1 MAAKERL
8 MSRSVRFW
16 AAEDGGISAFGIIII
31 GLMLMIMGVAID
43 VANAYRHR
51 TQLQVAAD
59 AASRSGLISLAQG
72 EDAAAARRAV
82 LAMIELNLPAAR
94 YGELVTDPA
103 TELQILHYD
112 AATGTLGQVEE
123 GRPANAVVLRLQRN
137 EAEGNPLPTL
147 LLGFAGH
154 DAWSL
159 AATSVAVLVPTQR
172 CGNAEGIVARERLD
186 LDSVANGGA
195 EFGEGFCLHSQTAVA
210 LPGTMRSAGPLRIS
224 LPNPAGCEGGCAKD
238 SKSLGRGTSGTGA
251 DRDLRPMALNLV
263 MPQTRDHVLRL
274 AAGFLDPD
282 VTLAEETAFF
292 TTRPLSGDPEALRE
306 VGVASENT
314 RRGDVLR
321 ITPLQFSQMR
331 ERPSGLI
338 YEVACQPVE
347 NDARPLWE
355 RTVTLRGN
363 GVDPTLRDLVLI
375 TDCAIEMDDLVR
387 VEGALIFMVGP
398 GEARISAMKGATLGD
413 PQSGCAP
420 SLRARLMTL
429 GDLAL
434 PADLALS
441 NISAVAGGNIRL
453 EAAPDLWLVPHTGL
467 VLHAGGAV
475 TTEGAHYFARCPAEP
490 TSDTLLPSMQ
500 VIAHAMPDL
509 SDVLPPPAKPRRKIE
524 MPGERVKDLPMQGA
538 PRPGS

>member
-1 MAAKERL
+1 MAAKESL
-8 MSRSVRFW
+8 ISRSVRFR
-16 AAEDGGISAFGIIII
+16 AAEDGGITAFGIIII
-31 GLMLMIMGVAID
+31 GLMLMIIGVAID
-43 VANAYRHR
+43 GANAYRHR

-59 AASRSGLISLAQG
+59 VATLSGLISLAQG
-72 EDAAAARRAV
+72 EDAAAARRAA
-82 LAMIELNLPAAR
+82 LAMIERNLPAAR

-103 TELQILHYD
+103 TELQVLHYD
-112 AATGTLGQVEE
+112 AATGMLDQVEE
-123 GRPANAVVLRLQRN
+123 GRQANAIVLRLQRS

-147 LLGFAGH
+147 LLGLAGH

-159 AATSVAVLVPTQR
+159 TVTSVAVLVPTER

-186 LDSVANGGA
+186 LDSAVDGGA
-195 EFGEGFCLHSQTAVA
+195 EFAEGFCLHSQTAVA
-210 LPGTMRSAGPLRIS
+210 LPDTTRSAGPLRIS
-224 LPNPAGCEGGCAKD
+224 LPDPAGCEGGCAP
-238 SKSLGRGTSGTGA
+238 SGTSGTGTDA
-251 DRDLRPMALNLV
+251 DLRPRALNLV

-274 AAGFLDPD
+274 AAGFLDPT
-282 VTLAEETAFF
+282 VTLPEEAAFF
-292 TTRPLSGDPEALRE
+292 ATRPLSGDPEALRE
-306 VGVASENT
+306 VGVATENT
-314 RRGDVLR
+314 RHGDVLR

-338 YEVACQPVE
+338 YEVACVPVE
-347 NDARPLWE
+347 NDARPHWE
-355 RTVTLRGN
+355 QTVTLTGN
-363 GVDPTLRDLVLI
+363 GVDPTLHDLVLI

-398 GEARISAMKGATLGD
+398 GETRISAMKGATLGD
-413 PQSGCAP
+413 PQGGCAP

-434 PADLALS
+434 PADLTLS
-441 NISAVAGGNIRL
+441 NVSAVAGGNIRL
-453 EAAPDLWLVPHTGL
+453 ERAPDLWLTPHTGL
-467 VLHAGGAV
+467 VLHAGGEV

-490 TSDTLLPSMQ
+490 TSDPLLPSMQ

-509 SDVLPPPAKPRRKIE
+509 SDVLPPPAKPRRKTE